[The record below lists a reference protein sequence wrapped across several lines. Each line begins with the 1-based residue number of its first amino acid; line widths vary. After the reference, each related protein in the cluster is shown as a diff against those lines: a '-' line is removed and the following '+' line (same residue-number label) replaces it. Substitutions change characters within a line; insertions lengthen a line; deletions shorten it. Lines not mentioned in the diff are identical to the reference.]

1 MEGPMEGKQQQPMPI
16 QIELGEKES
25 EGVYAN
31 MAVITHSS
39 SEFVIDFARRMP
51 GTPKAKVYSRIVMT
65 PPNLLL
71 FMKTLEQNVNLYQ
84 EKYGKIKVERM
95 EEEHRDIGFK

>member
-1 MEGPMEGKQQQPMPI
+1 MPL

-31 MAVITHSS
+31 MAVITHSP

-65 PPNLLL
+65 PPNLVL
-71 FMKTLEQNVNLYQ
+71 FMKTLEQNLAMYQ
-84 EKYGKIKVERM
+84 EKHGKVKIEGL
-95 EEEHRDIGFK
+95 EDDAPGIGFKAG

>member
-1 MEGPMEGKQQQPMPI
+1 MEGNMDRKPIPI
-16 QIELGEKES
+16 QIELGDKES
-25 EGVYAN
+25 EGIYAN

-51 GTPKAKVYSRIVMT
+51 GTPKARVYSRIVMT

-71 FMKTLEQNVNLYQ
+71 FMKTLEQNLAIYQ
-84 EKYGKIKVERM
+84 EKYGKIKVEGM
-95 EEEHRDIGFK
+95 EEESRDIGFK